1 MRYVCSLIAAIIA
14 MASLM
19 PVKTSA
25 QAGPGALS
33 ISNYQFISEQRSTR
47 TEWFVTY
54 RVEIQNTGPA
64 LAGVTASVMSS
75 NPGIQVIPG
84 QGVLHFGP
92 VPANGCTTS
101 IDTLTLLVDRSA
113 TVDLSTLVWS
123 FVSPVANAG
132 ANQTAAVG
140 STVTLNGTGSSN
152 PTGVGSLSYLWT
164 FVSKPASSSAVINN
178 PTNAMP
184 TFIVDAPGDYVIAL
198 TVKNGAGQD
207 TATTKVSTGNS
218 APVAKAGA
226 DQTVSLGATVTLNGS
241 GSSDVDGDPLSY
253 FWTLVSQPAGS
264 SAFIANFRSVTATF
278 TADKPGTYIAQLVVN
293 DGKLDSTASTVKITT
308 SNTPPVANPGQT
320 QVANIGSLVQLNGSG
335 STDVD
340 AGTLTYKWSLI
351 TVPTNTTAKLRNAN
365 IFNHPFTADLPGTHV
380 AQLSVNDGKVDSAP
394 ATVTISTASPQPPT
408 ANAGANQTVKT
419 GATVALNGSG
429 SDPQSLPLTYS
440 WSLTTRPNGSTAA
453 LSSTTSKNSTF
464 VADKPGTYVAQLI
477 VNNGY
482 QNSQP
487 STVTIT
493 TSNT

>member
-1 MRYVCSLIAAIIA
+1 ME
-14 MASLM
+14 
-19 PVKTSA
+19 PDKT
-25 QAGPGALS
+25 Q
-33 ISNYQFISEQRSTR
+33 QQRKS
-47 TEWFVTY
+47 
-54 RVEIQNTGPA
+54 
-64 LAGVTASVMSS
+64 
-75 NPGIQVIPG
+75 
-84 QGVLHFGP
+84 
-92 VPANGCTTS
+92 VPA
-101 IDTLTLLVDRSA
+101 
-113 TVDLSTLVWS
+113 
-123 FVSPVANAG
+123 
-132 ANQTAAVG
+132 
-140 STVTLNGTGSSN
+140 
-152 PTGVGSLSYLWT
+152 
-164 FVSKPASSSAVINN
+164 
-178 PTNAMP
+178 
-184 TFIVDAPGDYVIAL
+184 
-198 TVKNGAGQD
+198 
-207 TATTKVSTGNS
+207 NS

-278 TADKPGTYIAQLVVN
+278 IADKPGIYVAQLVVN

-320 QVANIGSLVQLNGSG
+320 QVADIGSLVQLNGSG

-340 AGTLTYKWSLI
+340 ADTLTYKWSLI
-351 TVPTNTTAKLRNAN
+351 TVPTNSTAKLSNAN
-365 IFNHPFTADLPGTHV
+365 IVNPTFTADLPGTYV
-380 AQLSVNDGKVDSAP
+380 AQLIVNDGKVDSAP

-419 GATVALNGSG
+419 GATVTLNGSG

-440 WSLTTRPNGSTAA
+440 WSLTTRPNGSTAV
-453 LSSTTSKNSTF
+453 LSSTTSKNPTF

-493 TSNT
+493 TSNTPPVANAGSGPKYCSGLDTFNLMAVLRLTQMAIRSHTHGASSADLMTAG